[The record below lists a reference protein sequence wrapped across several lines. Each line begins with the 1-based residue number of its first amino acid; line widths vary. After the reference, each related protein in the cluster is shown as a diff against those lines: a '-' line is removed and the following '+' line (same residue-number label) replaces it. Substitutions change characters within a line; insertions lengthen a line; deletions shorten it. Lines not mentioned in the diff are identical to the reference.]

1 MKLNLDVHSPAFE
14 TANALASLYGLENHG
29 LRDLRRVYWN
39 LPTPALYEEAIHRSE
54 GQMAHQG
61 PFIVD
66 TGKHTARAASDKFV
80 VRESAT
86 EEHVWWGQY
95 NRPFNPLSF
104 STLHARLCG
113 YLQGRDVFVQDVH
126 AGADPAHRIAVRVI
140 TQKAWH
146 SMFAR
151 TMFIKNTTIDQA
163 RRHVPD
169 FTVIA
174 VPGFKADPMADG
186 TRSDTFIV
194 LNFREKLAIIG
205 GTGYAG
211 EIKKC
216 VFTVLNY
223 LLPLDGVLSMHCSA
237 NVGKGGDVAIFF
249 GLSGT
254 GKTTLS
260 ADPNRHLIGD
270 DEHGW
275 GNNGVFN
282 IEDGCYAKMIRLS
295 QEHEP
300 AIYATTRRFGTILE
314 NVVYDGVTRILDL
327 NDERMTENT
336 RGAYPLDFIDNAMP
350 EKRAGH
356 PKNVVFLTCDASG
369 VMPPISRLSPEQ
381 AIYHFVSGY
390 TSKIAGTEIGLGIE
404 PEITFSA
411 CFGGPFMVHHP
422 YVYADLLRR
431 KMLQHGAQCW
441 LVNTGWT
448 GGAFGV
454 GKRISIRHT
463 RALLNAAL
471 SGDLNHV
478 PYRKDPVFGFDVP
491 LSCEGVPGEIL
502 DPANTWGN
510 RDEYFR
516 RYDALAARY
525 IENFKLLA
533 DGCPPDVVKAG
544 PRRLEAGAPAPEPV
558 LA

>member
-1 MKLNLDVHSPAFE
+1 MNIYLDVQSPAVKQ
-14 TANALASLYGLENHG
+14 AGSLASMFGLQNQG
-29 LRDLRRVYWN
+29 LTDIRRAYWN
-39 LPTPALYEEAIHRSE
+39 LPASSLYEEAVFRNE
-54 GQMAHQG
+54 GQIAANG
-61 PFIVD
+61 PFVVD
-66 TGKHTARAASDKFV
+66 TGKHTARAAADKFV
-80 VRESAT
+80 VREQST

-95 NRPFNPLSF
+95 NRPFNPENF

-126 AGADPAHRIAVRVI
+126 GGADPDHRLAVRVI

-146 SMFAR
+146 SLFAR
-151 TMFIKNTTIDQA
+151 TMLIKNTTIDQA
-163 RRHVPD
+163 KRHVPD
-169 FTVIA
+169 FTVIS
-174 VPGFKADPMADG
+174 VPGFKANPMIDG
-186 TRSDTFIV
+186 TRSETFIV
-194 LNFREKLAIIG
+194 VNFREKLAIIG
-205 GTGYAG
+205 GYAG
-211 EIKKC
+211 EIKKT
-216 VFTVLNY
+216 VFTVMTR

-237 NVGKGGDVAIFF
+237 NVGKEGDVAIFF

-260 ADPNRHLIGD
+260 ADPTRRLIGD

-275 GNNGVFN
+275 GTNGVFN
-282 IEDGCYAKMIRLS
+282 IEDGCYAKVIRLS
-295 QEHEP
+295 PEAEP
-300 AIYATTRRFGTILE
+300 QIYATTRRFGTILE
-314 NVVYDGVTRILDL
+314 NVAYDPVTRILDL

-336 RGAYPLDFIDNAMP
+336 RGAYPLDFIDNAVP
-350 EKRAGH
+350 SKRAGH
-356 PKNVVFLTCDASG
+356 PTNIIFLTCDASG

-381 AIYHFVSGY
+381 SIYHFISGY

-431 KMLQHGAQCW
+431 KALQHGAQCW

-448 GGAFGV
+448 GGPFGV

-463 RALLNAAL
+463 RTLLNAAL
-471 SGDLNHV
+471 SGELDHV
-478 PYRKDPVFGFDVP
+478 KYRKDVIFGFDVP
-491 LSCEGVPGEIL
+491 ERCEGVPDEIL

-510 RDEYFR
+510 RDEYFKK
-516 RYDALAARY
+516 YDALAARF

-533 DGCPPDVVKAG
+533 AGCPPEVAKAG
-544 PRRLEAGAPAPEPV
+544 PRRLVDVPAETTV
-558 LA
+558 